1 MTTRRMKKR
10 FAALS
15 CTAVLLAISL
25 LFSFGKPLGLPSWQ
39 DIYAAFGFTD
49 VNPESGEL
57 SVHFLN
63 VGCADSVY
71 INCGDYN
78 VLIDAG
84 NESLQNKPAAY
95 LRENGVDRKSV
106 V

>member
-57 SVHFLN
+57 SVHCLLYTSTGG
-63 VGCADSVY
+63 V
-71 INCGDYN
+71 
-78 VLIDAG
+78 
-84 NESLQNKPAAY
+84 AAHSG
-95 LRENGVDRKSV
+95 GVD
-106 V
+106 